1 MKSSQSN
8 FDLRSPD
15 CYWVRSYLNTTV
27 VKQVLRAYCPNIY
40 TVNSGYIAVA
50 HLFKDDSQIIE
61 DVKHFLKFFIAT
73 LENDELIDKASAMW
87 KFDEFFKTAHINLLS
102 FSNFVTG
109 ILRKPNANKSE

>member
-1 MKSSQSN
+1 M
-8 FDLRSPD
+8 
-15 CYWVRSYLNTTV
+15 
-27 VKQVLRAYCPNIY
+27 YCSNIY

-50 HLFKDDSQIIE
+50 HLFKDDSKIIA

-109 ILRKPNANKSE
+109 ILRKPNADKSQ